1 MRTPK
6 TLATSLLALSAAALL
21 ALSVAGA
28 ATAAPAPGKALTEA
42 SGVTSHTVT
51 ETGAANYWTEERM
64 RNAIPGDVLAGK
76 AMERPNNSRAALN
89 RPVEAGAP
97 SRIEAAAAGAAA
109 AGPAAAPAAAVKAP
123 AAAAAAPA
131 VAGLKAP
138 APGLQAPDV
147 QTKANASE
155 SPVPRIG
162 KVFFTLGGANYVCS
176 GNSVSSGNKSTVSTA
191 GHCVNEGPGAFAT
204 KFTFVPAYLN
214 GSAPYGKWTARAL
227 YAPTQ
232 WSSSGNMQ
240 YDTGFAVMST
250 LNGQYLSD
258 VVGSSGLQFNA
269 ARGLSYKAYGY
280 PAAAPFNGESLKS
293 CSGTATNDPYNP
305 QFNSQGIPCNM
316 TGGSSGGPWFIGT
329 SSSGYQNSVNSYGY
343 GSNSTTMYGP
353 YWGSVIQSTYT
364 SAAAS

>member
-6 TLATSLLALSAAALL
+6 TLATSLLTLSAAALL
-21 ALSVAGA
+21 ALSAAGA
-28 ATAAPAPGKALTEA
+28 ATASPAPAKAPVSA
-42 SGVTSHTVT
+42 SDVTSHTVT
-51 ETGAANYWTEERM
+51 ETGTADYWTAERM
-64 RNAIPGDVLAGK
+64 RSAVPGDVLADRAMKRNGK
-76 AMERPNNSRAALN
+76 AAAASG
-89 RPVEAGAP
+89 PAETGAP
-97 SRIEAAAAGAAA
+97 SKVEAAA
-109 AGPAAAPAAAVKAP
+109 PK
-123 AAAAAAPA
+123 
-131 VAGLKAP
+131 
-138 APGLQAPDV
+138 LQSQTL

-155 SPVPRIG
+155 TPVPHIG
-162 KVFFTLGGANYVCS
+162 KVFFTLGGTNYVCS

-214 GSAPYGKWTARAL
+214 GAAPYGKWTARAL

-232 WSSSGNMQ
+232 WSSSGDMT

-258 VVGSSGLQFNA
+258 VVGGSGLQFNA
-269 ARGLSYKAYGY
+269 ARGLTYKSYGY

-305 QFNSQGIPCNM
+305 QFNTQGIPCNM

-329 SSSGYQNSVNSYGY
+329 SASGYQNSINSYGY
-343 GSNSTTMYGP
+343 GSNSTKMYGP
-353 YWGSVIQSTYT
+353 YWGSVIQQAYT
-364 SAAAS
+364 TAAAS

>member
-6 TLATSLLALSAAALL
+6 TLATSLLTLSAAALL
-21 ALSVAGA
+21 ALSAAGA
-28 ATAAPAPGKALTEA
+28 ATASPAPAKAPVSA
-42 SGVTSHTVT
+42 SDVTSHTVT
-51 ETGAANYWTEERM
+51 ETGTADYWTAERM
-64 RNAIPGDVLAGK
+64 RSAVPGDVLADRAMKRNGK
-76 AMERPNNSRAALN
+76 AATASGPAET
-89 RPVEAGAP
+89 GAP
-97 SRIEAAAAGAAA
+97 SKVEAAA
-109 AGPAAAPAAAVKAP
+109 PK
-123 AAAAAAPA
+123 
-131 VAGLKAP
+131 
-138 APGLQAPDV
+138 LQSQTL

-155 SPVPRIG
+155 TPVPHIG
-162 KVFFTLGGANYVCS
+162 KVFFTLGGTNYVCS

-214 GSAPYGKWTARAL
+214 GAAPYGKWTAKAL

-232 WSSSGNMQ
+232 WSSSGDMT

-258 VVGSSGLQFNA
+258 VVGGSGLQFNA
-269 ARGLSYKAYGY
+269 ARGLTYKSYGY

-305 QFNSQGIPCNM
+305 QFNTQGIPCNM

-329 SSSGYQNSVNSYGY
+329 SASGYQNSINSYGY

-353 YWGSVIQSTYT
+353 YWGSVIQQAYT
-364 SAAAS
+364 TAAAS

>member
-6 TLATSLLALSAAALL
+6 TLATSLLTFSAAALL
-21 ALSVAGA
+21 ALSAAGA
-28 ATAAPAPGKALTEA
+28 ATAAPAPGKAPTDT
-42 SGVTSHTVT
+42 SGVSSHTVT
-51 ETGAANYWTEERM
+51 ETGTADYWTPERM
-64 RNAIPGDVLAGK
+64 RAAIPGDVLADK
-76 AMERPNNSRAALN
+76 AMQRSNNSKAALK
-89 RPVEAGAP
+89 RPVETGAP
-97 SRIEAAAAGAAA
+97 SKIEAAA
-109 AGPAAAPAAAVKAP
+109 PSNVEAAAPS
-123 AAAAAAPA
+123 
-131 VAGLKAP
+131 L
-138 APGLQAPDV
+138 LSRDL

-176 GNSVSSGNKSTVSTA
+176 GNSISSGNKSTVSTA

-214 GSAPYGKWTARAL
+214 GAAPYGQWTAKAL

-258 VVGSSGLQFNA
+258 VVGASGLQFNA
-269 ARGLSYKAYGY
+269 ARGLSYKSFGY

-305 QFNSQGIPCNM
+305 SYMAQGIPCNM
-316 TGGSSGGPWFIGT
+316 TGGSSGGPWFIGS

-364 SAAAS
+364 SAAAA